1 MIRCSWFGA
10 ADLHW
15 RYYIIIM
22 ICMSCILYS
31 YEAFFLGV
39 LKILRCLLCINGPM
53 LCQFLPLVSD
63 MESNINI
70 LKGIIK
76 TLAETE
82 ILQQRPDG
90 FSLNLIRS
98 SPEEES

>member
-1 MIRCSWFGA
+1 
-10 ADLHW
+10 
-15 RYYIIIM
+15 
-22 ICMSCILYS
+22 
-31 YEAFFLGV
+31 
-39 LKILRCLLCINGPM
+39 M

-63 MESNINI
+63 MESNIDW
-70 LKGIIK
+70 GIK

-90 FSLNLIRS
+90 FSLNLIHS